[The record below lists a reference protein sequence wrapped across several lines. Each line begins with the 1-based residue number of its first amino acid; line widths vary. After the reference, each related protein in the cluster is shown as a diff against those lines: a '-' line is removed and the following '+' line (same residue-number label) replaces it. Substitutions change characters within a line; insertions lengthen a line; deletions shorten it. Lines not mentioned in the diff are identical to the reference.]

1 MNPLNDSLNKALSS
15 YELKGSLEVE
25 EIKQG
30 LIHQTFLV
38 KHDGGRAVLQQIH
51 PDFSEHIQEN
61 IERVTTFLAQRG
73 VPTLRLIPNSRGS
86 LTSALGSDG
95 SWRLM
100 THIAGTSYQSCNSK
114 SLAEEAGRLVARF
127 HLSLNDFNDP
137 LRPLGFPFHDWEAH
151 RKDLIDVI
159 KTHGGHVLF
168 EEASNLAA
176 HLLDESPEWEKL
188 GSLRSR
194 VSHGDLKFNN
204 LLFRGTEAKPLGY
217 SLIDL
222 DTVGRRPLFV
232 ELGDAWRSW
241 CSLGND
247 DSEEAHISL
256 EHFAAALEGY
266 FSVEGIDL
274 EKNELISLSY
284 GIERVSLE
292 LAIRFAADILRERYW
307 DWDSE
312 RYARRGEH
320 NLARAKAQWSLF
332 KEARLNRSEMAR
344 ILGV

>member
-1 MNPLNDSLNKALSS
+1 MNPLNDSLTKALSS

-51 PDFSEHIQEN
+51 PDFGEHIQEN
-61 IERVTTFLAQRG
+61 IARVTSFLAQGG
-73 VPTLRLIPNSRGS
+73 VPTLRLIPDRRGLLS
-86 LTSALGSDG
+86 VDLGPQG

-100 THIAGTSYQSCNSK
+100 TYVEGTSYQRCNSK
-114 SLAEEAGRLVARF
+114 VLAEEAGRLVAEF
-127 HLSLNDFNDP
+127 HRSLNGFNEF
-137 LRPLGFPFHDWEAH
+137 LRPLGFPFHDWGAH
-151 RKDLIDVI
+151 REDLINVLKVHSD
-159 KTHGGHVLF
+159 HVLF
-168 EEASNLAA
+168 KDASNLSAQ
-176 HLLDESPEWEKL
+176 LLDESPEWENL
-188 GSLRSR
+188 GRLRSR
-194 VSHGDLKFNN
+194 ISHGDLKFNN
-204 LLFRGTEAKPLGY
+204 LLFHGTEAKPLGY

-222 DTVGRRPLFV
+222 DTVGRRPLFI

-241 CSLGND
+241 CGTESD
-247 DSEEAHISL
+247 DSGEAQVNL
-256 EHFAAALEGY
+256 EYFASSIEGY
-266 FSVEGIDL
+266 FSVDGVNL

-284 GIERVSLE
+284 GIERISLE

-312 RYARRGEH
+312 RYDRRGEH
-320 NLARAKAQWSLF
+320 NLARAEAQWKLF
-332 KEARLNRSEMAR
+332 KDARSKRSEMTK